1 MEHHDID
8 LFYVCFCQVS
18 MVDISEKIGRAS
30 CSELQNDFPAKDVMF
45 LVADVTKREQLVKC
59 VCSFVDL
66 PPNVSFDHR

>member
-66 PPNVSFDHR
+66 PPNVSFGHR

>member
-1 MEHHDID
+1 
-8 LFYVCFCQVS
+8 

-59 VCSFVDL
+59 VCRFPTSKL
-66 PPNVSFDHR
+66 QYFDCRL

>member
-1 MEHHDID
+1 
-8 LFYVCFCQVS
+8 

-59 VCSFVDL
+59 VCSFVGL
-66 PPNVSFDHR
+66 PPPCNVILTTDNGDEIPSLLSMF

>member
-1 MEHHDID
+1 
-8 LFYVCFCQVS
+8 

-59 VCSFVDL
+59 VCSFVGL
-66 PPNVSFDHR
+66 PPPNSNVRKAKVYFDREL